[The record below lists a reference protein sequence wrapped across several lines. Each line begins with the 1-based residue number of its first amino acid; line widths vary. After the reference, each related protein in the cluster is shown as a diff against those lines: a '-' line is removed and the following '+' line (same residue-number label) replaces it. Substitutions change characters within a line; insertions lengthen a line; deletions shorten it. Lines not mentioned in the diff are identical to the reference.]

1 MLTNPMTHF
10 GEGEE
15 QRSSTSLPI
24 IVKGNV
30 LLCGGSNTTRY
41 PWIKQSLLCTSKCT
55 PQ

>member
-24 IVKGNV
+24 IAEGNV
-30 LLCGGSNTTRY
+30 LLCGGSNT
-41 PWIKQSLLCTSKCT
+41 PLCLWIKCT